1 MNASIKLRQLEF
13 KLSTLQIHQQNL
25 LKERQQEIA
34 ALITSLDLASFD
46 DSILLG
52 GLLFLKDKIIMQ
64 NPMVEVWQQTG
75 MRFLRRKQK
84 QNSTSKR
91 VTTSYQTPQL
101 VTKQPQSRKAQDAK
115 TTELTS

>member
-25 LKERQQEIA
+25 LKERQQEI
-34 ALITSLDLASFD
+34 ASFD